1 VAAEILALVRLARL
15 REYSERILVASV
27 LNSASEIKPR
37 FLLSVRLEIPRVLAS
52 VRFLIAMVIA
62 FCCSDIACWVSVLSC
77 ELLSVC
83 LL

>member
-1 VAAEILALVRLARL
+1 
-15 REYSERILVASV
+15 
-27 LNSASEIKPR
+27 
-37 FLLSVRLEIPRVLAS
+37 LLSVRLEIPRVLAS